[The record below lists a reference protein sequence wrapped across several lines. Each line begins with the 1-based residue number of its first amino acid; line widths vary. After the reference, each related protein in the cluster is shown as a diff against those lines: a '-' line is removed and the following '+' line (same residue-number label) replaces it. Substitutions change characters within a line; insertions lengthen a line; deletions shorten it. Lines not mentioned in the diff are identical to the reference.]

1 MVVVGGGGVGGGAGG
16 LRKLWCLFETFQTIF
31 SPKYGKNLKYLVI
44 FFWQND
50 TKLRRETQQ
59 TVGEMKQFVGEMQQT
74 VGEMQHF
81 FG

>member
-1 MVVVGGGGVGGGAGG
+1 M
-16 LRKLWCLFETFQTIF
+16 
-31 SPKYGKNLKYLVI
+31 GKNGKYLVI

-50 TKLRRETQQ
+50 TKLRGEMHK
-59 TVGEMKQFVGEMQQT
+59 TVGEMKQFVGRMQQT